1 MALDVEE
8 GDVHDF
14 EEEELEDES
23 DLHDGDL
30 ETDDTIQ
37 EMMYAMCKGP
47 RRRHRGLHRSYKETE
62 KRVLEATRRQ
72 DARESTEKAYTQQ
85 TVQNYARGLIDD
97 RETLENIRE
106 ALGVTATYDLML
118 VNLLYEPART
128 HVLQQVVV

>member
-8 GDVHDF
+8 GDEF
-14 EEEELEDES
+14 EEDDES
-23 DLHDGDL
+23 ELMEGDL

-37 EMMYAMCKGP
+37 EMMYAMCKSP
-47 RRRHRGLHRSYKETE
+47 RRRHRGSVRSYKETE
-62 KRVLEATRRQ
+62 KRVLEATKRQ
-72 DARESTEKAYTQQ
+72 DARESTEKAYMQQ
-85 TVQNYARGLIDD
+85 TVQSYARALIDD

-128 HVLQQVVV
+128 HVLQQIVV